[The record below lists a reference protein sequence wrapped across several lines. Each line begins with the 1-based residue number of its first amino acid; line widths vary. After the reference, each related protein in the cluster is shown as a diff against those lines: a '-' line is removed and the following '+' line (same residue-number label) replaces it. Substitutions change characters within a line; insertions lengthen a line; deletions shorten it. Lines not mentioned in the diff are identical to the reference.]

1 MSAPART
8 AFLNASRPAARRA
21 LPRPQAYRRA
31 GYNTAAQ
38 PGAAA
43 AAPNSSHLVS
53 GLLGGGVVLGGLY
66 AYYSYSGAKDV
77 VDTARSVSGS
87 AKAAKDKVADLSPS
101 SAKEALGLAKS
112 VAKSYAAAIPGGA
125 VVIDQGFDRLESFLD
140 EHGEKAAQVVKE
152 TYADISE
159 AAKGGKDAQDK
170 ILKALTSAADKVQK
184 LVGEEAEQGW
194 AKLGEKYPELQ
205 KTLGDQGVEFKKL
218 ADKHGPEAQ
227 RLTSDFYQQSV
238 AIVSKGG
245 LNAETYEAVKKLLT
259 EKKNELSKFS
269 VKAGQDAWNASANA
283 AAPVLDKM
291 PDVKEALD
299 KNLSKI
305 EGYVGEDRIKI
316 VKELYAELEK
326 IGKSNK
332 SVEDKTKAAKDL
344 VQDKLGDS
352 SQFKAL
358 GLDKVTDLAGEGR
371 KWLDSVVPGM
381 SGLTKVFE
389 DADLKALRDLASKR
403 GDDAQQILE
412 ETYGEIKEILKKQS
426 EKAAKVAGE
435 TKEEAKSAATK

>member
-1 MSAPART
+1 MS
-8 AFLNASRPAARRA
+8 LA
-21 LPRPQAYRRA
+21 LPPRD
-31 GYNTAAQ
+31 TLSTHS
-38 PGAAA
+38 GADAE
-43 AAPNSSHLVS
+43 PRTRS
-53 GLLGGGVVLGGLY
+53 Y

-218 ADKHGPEAQ
+218 ADKQCVHALSRLALAPPPAR
-227 RLTSDFYQQSV
+227 RLTFSTSPPSLQRPRGAAPHVRLLPAVGRHRVEGRPQRRDVRGRQE
-238 AIVSKGG
+238 APH
-245 LNAETYEAVKKLLT
+245 AEEERAVQVLGQGRPGRV
-259 EKKNELSKFS
+259 ERVGERCC
-269 VKAGQDAWNASANA
+269 ARPRQDA
-283 AAPVLDKM
+283 
-291 PDVKEALD
+291 
-299 KNLSKI
+299 
-305 EGYVGEDRIKI
+305 
-316 VKELYAELEK
+316 
-326 IGKSNK
+326 
-332 SVEDKTKAAKDL
+332 
-344 VQDKLGDS
+344 
-352 SQFKAL
+352 
-358 GLDKVTDLAGEGR
+358 
-371 KWLDSVVPGM
+371 
-381 SGLTKVFE
+381 
-389 DADLKALRDLASKR
+389 
-403 GDDAQQILE
+403 
-412 ETYGEIKEILKKQS
+412 
-426 EKAAKVAGE
+426 
-435 TKEEAKSAATK
+435 

>member
-1 MSAPART
+1 MSART
-8 AFLNASRPAARRA
+8 ALLNASRPAARRA

-31 GYNTAAQ
+31 GYATAQ
-38 PGAAA
+38 
-43 AAPNSSHLVS
+43 APTAGQASSHLVS

-77 VDTARSVSGS
+77 VDTARSVSGT
-87 AKAAKDKVADLSPS
+87 AKAAKDKLADVSPS

-112 VAKSYAAAIPGGA
+112 VAKSYAAAVPGGA

-140 EHGEKAAQVVKE
+140 EHGEKATQVVKE
-152 TYADISE
+152 TYADIAE

-170 ILKALTSAADKVQK
+170 IVKALQKAADKVQQ

-205 KTLGDQGVEFKKL
+205 KTLGEQGNEFKKL

-227 RLTSDFYQQSV
+227 RLASDFYSQAV
-238 AIVSKGG
+238 KIVSKGG
-245 LNAETYEAVKKLLT
+245 LNAETYEAIKKLLN
-259 EKKNELSKFS
+259 EKKDELAKFS
-269 VKAGQDAWNASANA
+269 VKAGQDAWNSSAKA

-299 KNLSKI
+299 KNLGKI
-305 EGYVGEDRIKI
+305 EGYVGEDRVKI

-326 IGKSNK
+326 IGKSDK
-332 SVEDKTKAAKDL
+332 SVEEKTKAAKDL

-358 GLDKVTDLAGEGR
+358 GLDKVTDLAGEGK
-371 KWLDSVVPGM
+371 KWLDSQVPGL

-389 DADLKALRDLASKR
+389 ESDLKALKDLATKR
-403 GDDAQQILE
+403 GDDAQKILE
-412 ETYGEIKEILKKQS
+412 ETYSEIKEILKKQS
-426 EKAAKVAGE
+426 AKAAKVASE
-435 TKEEAKSAATK
+435 TKDEAATQAKK